1 MIDLVITLISPDHP
15 GIVDDVSKVVA
26 ANGGNWLES
35 RMVHLA
41 GQFAGVLCVEVAE
54 DQATALEEALG
65 QLSASGLHVVVE
77 RSVVPAVEPEQTLEI
92 ELLGL
97 DRPGLVHEVSSLLA
111 THGINVEELST
122 DRPAAAMSGSHMF
135 HAHVRA
141 VVPAG
146 VDVSEVHRGL
156 ERLAADLMVEIRLAQ
171 TSQSAD

>member
-15 GIVDDVSKVVA
+15 GIVDGVSKVVA